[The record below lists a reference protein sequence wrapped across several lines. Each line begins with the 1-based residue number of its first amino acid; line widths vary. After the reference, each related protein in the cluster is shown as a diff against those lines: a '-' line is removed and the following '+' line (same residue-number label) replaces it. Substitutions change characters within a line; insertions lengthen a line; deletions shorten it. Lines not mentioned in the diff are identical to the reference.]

1 MRLLLAA
8 EKIIYNHFM
17 SNIVEWKKI
26 EIKTMKPPRGF
37 ESKTSINNA
46 KRKLKLE

>member
-1 MRLLLAA
+1 MRLLLPA
-8 EKIIYNHFM
+8 EKLFYNYLM
-17 SNIVEWKKI
+17 DNMVQWKKI

-37 ESKTSINNA
+37 ESKTSINMA